1 MAYDETTS
9 SFREARNRRAVLS
22 VLCAVLVL
30 ACPLGVALDDG
41 NVIEEDEAVLPVLVV
56 PALHL
61 VGALI
66 TMAVAAYA
74 TYTLTTWSGDGSVPD
89 GTLDDSVNATLRE
102 LQAQLVTSNYDTAS
116 GIWSK
121 LAVNDAQLWSFV
133 EAYFDLQAET
143 AAASL
148 WTDEGTYDGDRILE
162 RSSLIYNSLIY
173 NYNIT
178 STWNE
183 FSQSWS
189 GYRGSWATKGD
200 AYDSM
205 RVSFDWDG
213 HSWTSDGVFS
223 AELLRMVS
231 PTSTSFRVYVDVVD
245 QGEEGW
251 SDRTNIMYAV
261 GGPGSLTSA
270 STGRT
275 YQLSE
280 GENDLAGMGVTSGW
294 YELGLGTSYM
304 SQNLHGSVSA
314 DGLMPT
320 ACMLLRNGSGYA
332 HVYETGGSYVIVR
345 DGISSVS
352 SSLALGISY
361 SDRNGGT
368 VTSDIVP
375 DLGLVL
381 SSYSDVSD
389 AINHAALSANYA
401 GEAAWNVYDRLG
413 ESSALLK
420 PSSITSGTQVDTP
433 LTSAQAAVMYLAAME
448 QMAELGEGATPDG
461 ILVSGE
467 SLGMYCYGDIYYEG
481 VLIAEDAVFT
491 PFVYS
496 DATLSVGSHRM
507 DVEGLAMV
515 WATGIEDL
523 EAWDGVTEGSSII
536 GITGATLDI
545 LNIVNDDTE
554 VSSLDLDVVSME
566 RLGLIGFDVPDVPDT
581 PRTIDV
587 VPLLQLIVV
596 LIGAV
601 VALAGLFVR
610 NPWLMLI
617 GIVAAVVG
625 YFLAGT
631 IAGMI
636 W

>member
-9 SFREARNRRAVLS
+9 PFREARNRRAVLS

-41 NVIEEDEAVLPVLVV
+41 NVIEEDDAVLPVVVAYGAILLLGLVMGSIGQQLADSQGSGDV
-56 PALHL
+56 PA
-61 VGALI
+61 G
-66 TMAVAAYA
+66 
-74 TYTLTTWSGDGSVPD
+74 SDQGD
-89 GTLDDSVNATLRE
+89 VNAGYRE
-102 LQAQLVTSNYDTAS
+102 MQAELISTNYSTAS
-116 GIWSK
+116 GIWSR

-143 AAASL
+143 AVAAL
-148 WTDEGTYDGDRILE
+148 WSDAKDYDGDDILIQ
-162 RSSLIYNSLIY
+162 SSLITNALVY
-173 NYNIT
+173 NYNT
-178 STWNE
+178 ASAWNE
-183 FSQSWS
+183 FVDSWS
-189 GYRGSWATKGD
+189 GYRDLWAERGE

-205 RVSFDWDG
+205 EVSFGWDG

-223 AELLRMVS
+223 PELARFVV
-231 PTSTSFRVYVDVVD
+231 PTQTSDRVYLDVV
-245 QGEEGW
+245 EG
-251 SDRTNIMYAV
+251 SGDTEVYGRTNILYAV

-275 YQLSE
+275 HQLSE
-280 GENDLAGMGVTSGW
+280 GGNDLADMGVTSGW
-294 YELGLGTSYM
+294 YELGTGPAYI
-304 SQNLHGSVSA
+304 SQNIGGSVSH

-320 ACMLLRNGSGYA
+320 ACMLIRNGSEYA
-332 HVYETGGSYVIVR
+332 YAYESGGSIVIVR
-345 DGISSVS
+345 DGASSVS
-352 SSLALGISY
+352 DSLTMTVAY
-361 SDRNGGT
+361 DDADGT
-368 VTSDIVP
+368 VVDDSIV
-375 DLGLVL
+375 DLEQVLVA
-381 SSYSDVSD
+381 YDGVSD
-389 AINHAALSANYA
+389 ALNSAFISVNYA
-401 GEAAWNVYDRLG
+401 GEAAWNVYDMLG
-413 ESSALLK
+413 ESSALIK
-420 PSSITSGTQVDTP
+420 PSSITVGTQTDVP
-433 LTSAQAAVMYLAAME
+433 LTSEQAAVMYIAAMGQLAA
-448 QMAELGEGATPDG
+448 LGQDATSDG
-461 ILVSGE
+461 ITISPNSMGL
-467 SLGMYCYGDIYYEG
+467 YCYGNIYYEG
-481 VLIAEDAVFT
+481 VIIAEDAVFT

-496 DATLSVGSHRM
+496 DATLSVGS
-507 DVEGLAMV
+507 DVLEVNGIAMV
-515 WATGIEDL
+515 WATGLESL

-545 LNIVNDDTE
+545 LDIVSDGTE

-617 GIVAAVVG
+617 GIVAAVAG
-625 YFLAGT
+625 YFLAGA
-631 IAGMI
+631 IAGLI